1 MRKAR
6 TLVDVTDIEATD
18 QDAARSSLR
27 AQKKESTRIALAEAA
42 LRLCQ
47 ARGYTHVTVSDIVDE
62 VGVSRRTFS
71 NYFTGKAECLV
82 SIVDGQLDDLI
93 AQFVPESSDEDAVVE
108 IKRTLAAT
116 PTDFWQKCTALSAMV
131 NAEPELQAFSHASDQ
146 RSIDYVAQEVAERLR
161 MAPDD
166 LRLRITISAVV
177 VCVKECVN
185 RWLTTGP
192 KGDTGALVRLII
204 DNLDVVNTEWIDD
217 VRRLA
222 STSSSNARNSQ
233 ARSSHMHSSQ
243 TS

>member
-1 MRKAR
+1 MRKTR
-6 TLVDVTDIEATD
+6 TLDGMTDTEAID
-18 QDAARSSLR
+18 QAAARSSLR

-47 ARGYTHVTVSDIVDE
+47 ERGYTHVTVSDIVDE

-93 AQFVPESSDEDAVVE
+93 AQFIPESSDDDAIIE

-116 PTDFWQKCTALSAMV
+116 PTGFWQKCTALSAMV
-131 NAEPELQAFSHASDQ
+131 NAEPELQAFSYASDQ
-146 RSIDYVAQEVAERLR
+146 RSIDYVAQEIAERLR
-161 MAPDD
+161 VAPDD

-185 RWLTTGP
+185 RWLKAGP
-192 KGDTGALVRLII
+192 KGDTGTLVRLII
-204 DNLDVVNTEWIDD
+204 DNLDVVNTEWIND
-217 VRRLA
+217 VRRSA
-222 STSSSNARNSQ
+222 GTSSSKT
-233 ARSSHMHSSQ
+233 HSSQ
-243 TS
+243 TR